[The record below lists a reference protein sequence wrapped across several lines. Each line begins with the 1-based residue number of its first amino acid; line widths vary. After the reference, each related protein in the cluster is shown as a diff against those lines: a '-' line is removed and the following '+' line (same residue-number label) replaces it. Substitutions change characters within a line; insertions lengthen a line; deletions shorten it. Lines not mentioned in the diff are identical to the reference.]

1 MEDLLERFNG
11 QSGGLYDYSQF
22 GGKDDKKNKKDKCE
36 KYDKYTNF
44 KELYLKTKE
53 ELNEANE
60 KIKILEEKLSKK
72 K

>member
-1 MEDLLERFNG
+1 MEDLSERFNG

-36 KYDKYTNF
+36 KYTNF

-60 KIKILEEKLSKK
+60 KIKELEEKLSKK
-72 K
+72 KR